1 MSFRHH
7 LALFKDLSCPLLPTI
22 ARHCP
27 RLPAKKMSQALVA
40 SQYGRGSRGPGR
52 VPRAAPRQPGCTAE
66 QTNHEPRSFL
76 ACGASRREFRGLHET
91 RDTKHGFIRRGC
103 TRDAQSETAAWN
115 AVHAARS
122 LLSCALW
129 RGMGRLWRG
138 MGGMGRPEPLSAH
151 RPHQQ
156 QGLSGFNETRDTNHG
171 LSRVLRPSGGEKCRL
186 SASVGRPAV
195 FKGGCTKRCVNEWKG
210 VYPNPERKI
219 TTFPESR
226 FGSGFG
232 IPHYSS
238 EFVGKIRISP
248 CRQSSASAH
257 AARSLLSC
265 ALWSG
270 TGRLWRGMG
279 GILPLS
285 SVPVPDRRS
294 RWQPL
299 VKPRVAPRAAR
310 IAPRAA
316 LRPADKE
323 RRGSILDIFDRGATQ
338 FRRDAS
344 PLNLHVSPRGEAK
357 CVRGPS
363 GLGASR
369 AEEKGA
375 SRLARAGVLEQYVEH
390 GKQAQRS
397 PGARIACFDRR
408 VVRNAG

>member
-1 MSFRHH
+1 MT
-7 LALFKDLSCPLLPTI
+7 PLLATKTPS
-22 ARHCP
+22 A
-27 RLPAKKMSQALVA
+27 PAGDKS
-40 SQYGRGSRGPGR
+40 GGD
-52 VPRAAPRQPGCTAE
+52 
-66 QTNHEPRSFL
+66 
-76 ACGASRREFRGLHET
+76 T
-91 RDTKHGFIRRGC
+91 R
-103 TRDAQSETAAWN
+103 
-115 AVHAARS
+115 AARS
-122 LLSCALW
+122 LLSCAFW
-129 RGMGRLWRG
+129 HGMGRLWRG

-156 QGLSGFNETRDTNHG
+156 QGLSGYHETRDTNHG
-171 LSRVLRPSGGEKCRL
+171 LFRVLRPSGGEKCRL
-186 SASVGRPAV
+186 SASVGRSAG

-219 TTFPESR
+219 TTFSESG
-226 FGSGFG
+226 FGSRFG

-248 CRQSSASAH
+248 CRPSSASTH

-279 GILPLS
+279 GRRPPLRNTACWVFAGHESRNMFS
-285 SVPVPDRRS
+285 SCPPATPRRATPSPAYRVFTNHES
-294 RWQPL
+294 RDTNHGFFSNHGLLSASMPCPL
-299 VKPRVAPRAAR
+299 VPTIAR
-310 IAPRAA
+310 YCPA
-316 LRPADKE
+316 LLGKKILSRQASARRPAFWL
-323 RRGSILDIFDRGATQ
+323 GLTAG
-338 FRRDAS
+338 
-344 PLNLHVSPRGEAK
+344 LHVSPRGEAK
-357 CVRGPS
+357 WVRGPS

-375 SRLARAGVLEQYVEH
+375 RRLARAGVLEQYVEH

>member
-1 MSFRHH
+1 MT
-7 LALFKDLSCPLLPTI
+7 PLLGTKTP
-22 ARHCP
+22 
-27 RLPAKKMSQALVA
+27 S
-40 SQYGRGSRGPGR
+40 
-52 VPRAAPRQPGCTAE
+52 APVGDK
-66 QTNHEPRSFL
+66 S
-76 ACGASRREFRGLHET
+76 GGDT
-91 RDTKHGFIRRGC
+91 R
-103 TRDAQSETAAWN
+103 
-115 AVHAARS
+115 AARS

-129 RGMGRLWRG
+129 HGMGRLWRG

-151 RPHQQ
+151 RPHRQ
-156 QGLSGFNETRDTNHG
+156 QGLSGFHETRITRHETR
-171 LSRVLRPSGGEKCRL
+171 LFPESRPFCR
-186 SASVGRPAV
+186 VGRPAG

-219 TTFPESR
+219 TTFSESG
-226 FGSGFG
+226 FGSRFG

-238 EFVGKIRISP
+238 EFVAKIRISP
-248 CRQSSASAH
+248 CRPSSASAH

-316 LRPADKE
+316 RIAPRAALRPADKE

-357 CVRGPS
+357 WVRGPS
-363 GLGASR
+363 GLACISHH
-369 AEEKGA
+369 A
-375 SRLARAGVLEQYVEH
+375 AR
-390 GKQAQRS
+390 RS
-397 PGARIACFDRR
+397 G
-408 VVRNAG
+408 